1 MMKPLILI
9 LCLFI
14 SCSVW
19 AETTKNMSVAI
30 NWLQLIDAG
39 EYTKSWQQADALFK
53 SQLSKANW
61 KSALN
66 TVRAPLGKVATREQ
80 ISANAYSSLPGA
92 PQGKYLIVQFK
103 TQFSARLAVE
113 TLTLSKSSGQWR
125 AVGYFIK

>member
-1 MMKPLILI
+1 MKPLILI

-14 SCSVW
+14 NCSVW
-19 AETTKNMSVAI
+19 AETTKNMPVAI

>member
-1 MMKPLILI
+1 
-9 LCLFI
+9 
-14 SCSVW
+14 VW
-19 AETTKNMSVAI
+19 AETTKNMPVAI

>member
-19 AETTKNMSVAI
+19 AETTKNMPVAI

-39 EYTKSWQQADALFK
+39 EYTKSWQQADVLFK

>member
-1 MMKPLILI
+1 MKPLILI
-9 LCLFI
+9 LSLFI

-19 AETTKNMSVAI
+19 AETTKNIPVAI

-53 SQLSKANW
+53 SQLNKTNW
-61 KSALN
+61 KSALS

-80 ISANAYSSLPGA
+80 ISANEYTSLPGA

-103 TQFSARLAVE
+103 TQFAARLAVE

>member
-1 MMKPLILI
+1 MKPLILI

-14 SCSVW
+14 SGSVW
-19 AETTKNMSVAI
+19 AKTTKNMPVAI

-39 EYTKSWQQADALFK
+39 KYTKSWQQADALFK

-61 KSALN
+61 KSALS

-80 ISANAYSSLPGA
+80 ISANEYTSLPGA

>member
-1 MMKPLILI
+1 MTPMC
-9 LCLFI
+9 LCI
-14 SCSVW
+14 CWKKQES
-19 AETTKNMSVAI
+19 
-30 NWLQLIDAG
+30 
-39 EYTKSWQQADALFK
+39 KSWQQADALFK